1 MNFHFLPNISKCVK
15 YYVIYTIS
23 TSWSIKK
30 DSTIHKQWDQIICM
44 YILTESKDSFQNPLS
59 IKEKNNNWNP
69 VV

>member
-1 MNFHFLPNISKCVK
+1 MCKILCNIFNK
-15 YYVIYTIS
+15 YIMVN
-23 TSWSIKK
+23 KK

-44 YILTESKDSFQNPLS
+44 WILTLKYTNRTESKDSFQNPLS

>member
-1 MNFHFLPNISKCVK
+1 MVN
-15 YYVIYTIS
+15 
-23 TSWSIKK
+23 KK

-44 YILTESKDSFQNPLS
+44 WILTLKYTSRTESKDSFQNPLS